1 MCSFLLPAAAFSKR
15 RQHLS
20 EARNCR
26 CPQRISPQ
34 GKNLQVFTFCC
45 YFLRQEIPAI
55 SSFMACTAKS
65 LQLFLVA
72 GKKLLQRRH
81 MPWRAKTC
89 YAALKLAKGFLQLG
103 LLSFSC
109 LQPSRLCKKT
119 LQMHSEA
126 GQARTCYAA
135 SLSGWKLASTFFCNV
150 CTSLMADLTFE
161 KWIIFIFIIGMLCL
175 SFIIHALM
183 KGKLTFILWIIMT
196 ASNPSLSKSIIED
209 PMCTNLPSSCKS
221 FKPAKEYLYKISNS
235 FFVIF
240 NYQNSLI
247 YFINPLQLQFQTL
260 SNQFEF
266 KWVSLT
272 YLSKLMKNP

>member
-1 MCSFLLPAAAFSKR
+1 MQLFIACSRLFQAEATSFRGKKLPLPAMNLAA
-15 RQHLS
+15 RQEPS
-20 EARNCR
+20 
-26 CPQRISPQ
+26 I
-34 GKNLQVFTFCC
+34 FTFCC
-45 YFLRQEIPAI
+45 YFLSQEIPAI

-135 SLSGWKLASTFFCNV
+135 SLSG
-150 CTSLMADLTFE
+150 
-161 KWIIFIFIIGMLCL
+161 
-175 SFIIHALM
+175 
-183 KGKLTFILWIIMT
+183 
-196 ASNPSLSKSIIED
+196 
-209 PMCTNLPSSCKS
+209 
-221 FKPAKEYLYKISNS
+221 
-235 FFVIF
+235 
-240 NYQNSLI
+240 
-247 YFINPLQLQFQTL
+247 
-260 SNQFEF
+260 
-266 KWVSLT
+266 
-272 YLSKLMKNP
+272 

>member
-1 MCSFLLPAAAFSKR
+1 MPIYKWSGFWHGWTGGQVGPGQYIRPKNLGTDKIMLSRLPSSAFRRQFLPNCEHLCSFLLPAAASSKR

-34 GKNLQVFTFCC
+34 GNNFQVFTFCC
-45 YFLRQEIPAI
+45 YFLWQEIPAI

-89 YAALKLAKGFLQLG
+89 YAALQLAKGFLQLG
-103 LLSFSC
+103 LLGFSC

-135 SLSGWKLASTFFCNV
+135 SLSG
-150 CTSLMADLTFE
+150 
-161 KWIIFIFIIGMLCL
+161 
-175 SFIIHALM
+175 
-183 KGKLTFILWIIMT
+183 
-196 ASNPSLSKSIIED
+196 
-209 PMCTNLPSSCKS
+209 
-221 FKPAKEYLYKISNS
+221 
-235 FFVIF
+235 
-240 NYQNSLI
+240 
-247 YFINPLQLQFQTL
+247 
-260 SNQFEF
+260 
-266 KWVSLT
+266 
-272 YLSKLMKNP
+272 